1 MPALRWRNRAKR
13 PRPGGVDHLVG
24 DRDKSAKRTIQRAVG
39 SCGRV
44 PGVIWEASP
53 GRSLACQVCGSALS
67 ARPDVGPGCC
77 LRDSIRGSLF
87 WAKSLALL
95 FSPSLS
101 LFAGAATRPRA
112 LSALLNTRSFSGGR
126 REGLG
131 GAAEGASGSQSPALG
146 EAGDAKKFLEEHGRG
161 WGVACHFA
169 FLDRSPPS
177 LRGHSPPRYPRF
189 I

>member
-1 MPALRWRNRAKR
+1 M
-13 PRPGGVDHLVG
+13 G
-24 DRDKSAKRTIQRAVG
+24 DRDESAKRTIQRAIG

-131 GAAEGASGSQSPALG
+131 GAAEGAFGSQSPALG
-146 EAGDAKKFLEEHGRG
+146 EAGDAKKFLEA
-161 WGVACHFA
+161 GVGGGVPLRLPRQEPSKPAWAFTTPVPALYLASDQFA
-169 FLDRSPPS
+169 LNRCP
-177 LRGHSPPRYPRF
+177 
-189 I
+189 